1 LEARLLLWK
10 PDIENRDGPKYLAV
24 VSSLAADIRSG
35 KLRPG
40 FRLPSQRKLAKSLNV
55 DVTTI
60 TRAFNEARRLG
71 LIEANAGRGSFI
83 RASQTF
89 SHTNIAAHEP
99 RVVNLSNNS
108 PPPPADL
115 DLADLIRTG
124 MTSVLTAPTALR
136 PLDYQDSA
144 GAPNDRL
151 EGARWLSARLGNLAL
166 SRVLVVGGAQV
177 ALSAILSTLLAPGDK
192 LGTPALTY
200 PGLRAA
206 TVQHGAE
213 LVPIAIDD
221 DGIIPAAFQ
230 ECCEREKLA
239 ALYCVP
245 TMHNPTTA
253 TMPEERRVE
262 VAKIAERFQVTII
275 EDDAYGALP
284 SRAPPPIA
292 ALAPHITWHVASL
305 SKCVTPALRIAYVV
319 TPNLSQTLRLTG
331 EVRAI
336 SMMAPPLMAS
346 LVSRWNAEGVLQAIV
361 EAIRAESAARQA
373 LARAALRDF
382 DMRGHP
388 EGHNVWLRLPD
399 NWQRS
404 DFRTYAMQSGIAV
417 VTSDAFS
424 VGPQPE
430 AIRLSLG
437 STKDRGK
444 LEKAL
449 VLLAT
454 LLSQKGDIVWTQ
466 S

>member
-1 LEARLLLWK
+1 MSWK

-24 VSSLAADIRSG
+24 VSSLATDIRSG
-35 KLRPG
+35 KLQPG
-40 FRLPSQRKLAKSLNV
+40 FRLPSQRELAKSLDV

-99 RVVNLSNNS
+99 RIVNLSNNS
-108 PPPPADL
+108 PPPPAGL

-124 MTSVLTAPTALR
+124 IGTVLSNPSASQ

-151 EGARWLSARLGNLAL
+151 EGARWLSARMGNVAL
-166 SRVLVVGGAQV
+166 PRILVAGGAQV
-177 ALSAILSTLLAPGDK
+177 ALSAILATMIAPGDR

-206 TVQHGAE
+206 AAQHGVE
-213 LVPIAIDD
+213 LVPIALDD
-221 DGIIPAAFQ
+221 DGIVPAAFQ
-230 ECCEREKLA
+230 ECCERDRIS

-253 TMPEERRVE
+253 TMPESRRLEIV
-262 VAKIAERFQVTII
+262 KIAERFRVSII

-284 SRAPPPIA
+284 TAAPPPIA
-292 ALAPHITWHVASL
+292 ALAPHITWHIASL

-319 TPNLSQTLRLTG
+319 TPNLSETLRLTG
-331 EVRAI
+331 EIRAI
-336 SMMAPPLMAS
+336 SMMAPPLMAA
-346 LVSRWNAEGVLQAIV
+346 LVSRWHAEGVLQQIIDAVRI
-361 EAIRAESAARQA
+361 ESAARQA
-373 LARAALRDF
+373 IARTALAGF
-382 DMRGHP
+382 DMHGHP

-399 NWQRS
+399 NWQRA
-404 DFRTYAMQSGIAV
+404 DFRTYAMQSGLAIM
-417 VTSDAFS
+417 TSDAFS

-430 AIRLSLG
+430 ALRLSLG
-437 STKDRGK
+437 SAKERTK
-444 LEKAL
+444 LEEAL
-449 VLLAT
+449 NLLAA
-454 LLSQKGDIVWTQ
+454 LLSQQTDIVWGQ
-466 S
+466 M

>member
-1 LEARLLLWK
+1 MSWK

-24 VSSLAADIRSG
+24 VSSLATDIRSG
-35 KLRPG
+35 KLQPG
-40 FRLPSQRKLAKSLNV
+40 FRLPSQRELAKTLDV

-108 PPPPADL
+108 PPPPAGL
-115 DLADLIRTG
+115 DLAELIRNG
-124 MTSVLTAPTALR
+124 IASILANPSASR

-151 EGARWLSARLGNLAL
+151 EGARWLSTRMGNLPL
-166 SRVLVVGGAQV
+166 PRVLVAGGAQV
-177 ALSAILSTLLAPGDK
+177 ALSAILATVIAPGDR

-206 TVQHGAE
+206 AAQHGAE
-213 LVPIAIDD
+213 LVPIALDD

-230 ECCEREKLA
+230 ESCERDRLS

-253 TMPEERRVE
+253 TMPENRRIE
-262 VAKIAERFQVTII
+262 IAKIAERFHVSII

-284 SRAPPPIA
+284 SQAPPPIV

-305 SKCVTPALRIAYVV
+305 SKCVTPALRVAYVV

-331 EVRAI
+331 EIRAI
-336 SMMAPPLMAS
+336 SMMAPPLMTA
-346 LVSRWNAEGVLQAIV
+346 LVSRWHAEGTLQAIIDAV
-361 EAIRAESAARQA
+361 RSESTARQR
-373 LARAALRDF
+373 LARAALAGF
-382 DMRGHP
+382 DMHGHP

-404 DFRTYAMQSGIAV
+404 DFRTYAMQSGLAV

-437 STKDRGK
+437 AAKERGK
-444 LEKAL
+444 LEDAL
-449 VLLAT
+449 TLLAA
-454 LLSQKGDIVWTQ
+454 LLSQKADVIWGQ
-466 S
+466 G